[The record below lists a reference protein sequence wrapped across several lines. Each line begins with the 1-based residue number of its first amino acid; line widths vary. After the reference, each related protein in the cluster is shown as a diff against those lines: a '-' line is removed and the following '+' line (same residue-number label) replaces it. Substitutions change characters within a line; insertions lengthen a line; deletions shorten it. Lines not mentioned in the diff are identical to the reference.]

1 MVSLISLRAKLFGN
15 MFAKLLK
22 KTVFTFEHLLVFCF
36 FLFAKIYLHAY
47 NVVGTILHTGDTAE
61 VEIYKAPTFL

>member
-1 MVSLISLRAKLFGN
+1 MVSLIFLRARLFGN

-36 FLFAKIYLHAY
+36 FLFAKIYLNAY
-47 NVVGTILHTGDTAE
+47 NIVGAILLTGDTAE
-61 VEIYKAPTFL
+61 IETYKAPTFL